1 MEDEEGALQK
11 VVMVIQARRRCGCK
25 KQAHEMR
32 DGLGPESGDM
42 RCGGAEARN
51 EETGKLGYNPI
62 CKL

>member
-1 MEDEEGALQK
+1 MWVQ
-11 VVMVIQARRRCGCK
+11 

-32 DGLGPESGDM
+32 GGLGPESGDM
-42 RCGGAEARN
+42 RGGGAEARN